1 MMIPFVIDNQ
11 QQQLGDI
18 LCELLSATQGKP
30 ADFATAYFTVSGYRL
45 VKDALH
51 GVGAFRLLIGSEPQT
66 GLDVG
71 LKPDAAAIKAQLR
84 GDLEAEPFS
93 MYN

>member
-1 MMIPFVIDNQ
+1 MSTPFVIDNQ
-11 QQQLGDI
+11 HHKLGDV
-18 LCELLSATQGKP
+18 LCELLSATEGKP

-66 GLDVG
+66 GPDVG
-71 LKPDAAAIKAQLR
+71 LKPDSAADTTR
-84 GDLEAEPFS
+84 GS
-93 MYN
+93 